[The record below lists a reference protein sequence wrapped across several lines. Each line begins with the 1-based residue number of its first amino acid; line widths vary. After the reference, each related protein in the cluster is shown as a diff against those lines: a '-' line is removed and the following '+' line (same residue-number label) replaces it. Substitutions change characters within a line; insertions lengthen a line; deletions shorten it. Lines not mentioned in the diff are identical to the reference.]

1 MIVLKIYKRSK
12 KSPEHSVSQDEPENS
27 QQAEKRL
34 SARSDHVVKL
44 QYKVLVPMEGQGFT
58 QDMSA
63 KGFGLFLDNEVPPG
77 AVMELK
83 FHKPPRGVQPVKP
96 IAKVVWQRD
105 HQAGVKIL
113 GR

>member
-1 MIVLKIYKRSK
+1 MIVLKIYRRSK
-12 KSPEHSVSQDEPENS
+12 KSPEPSISPDVPENPPPE
-27 QQAEKRL
+27 EKRL

-44 QYKVLVPMEGQGFT
+44 KYKVLVPMEGQGFT
-58 QDMSA
+58 QDMSV

-113 GR
+113 GK

>member
-1 MIVLKIYKRSK
+1 MIVLKIYRRTK
-12 KSPEHSVSQDEPENS
+12 KDLEPSIPQDRPATSQPV
-27 QQAEKRL
+27 EKRL
-34 SARSDHVVKL
+34 NARSDHVVKVK
-44 QYKVLVPMEGQGFT
+44 YKVLIPMEGKGFT

-63 KGFGLFLDNEVPPG
+63 EGFGLFLDNEVPPG

-83 FHKPPRGVQPVKP
+83 FHKPPRGVEPVKP
-96 IAKVVWQRD
+96 IAKVVWQKD